1 VRSPR
6 SLATKLVLTV
16 GPIVLIGIAVLTWL
30 AVNRAGDA
38 QRRSVESGLRELS
51 ARHANAV
58 DAQAAE
64 RLEIV
69 RALAS
74 EFRTIPSGNRD
85 FVNQQVRGIGLRHT
99 DLNGIYVLFDH
110 NRYGPDVP
118 GVSTR
123 SGEFAPYWYREGGKG
138 SKLLD
143 GQTDSGIVGN
153 DYWDIPKATHRE
165 LVTEPYVEP
174 TNHTLMTSYVAPI
187 MDGSTFRGIAGAD
200 VALNDVQ
207 AQINRIKILQHG
219 YSMLVTGRGAYLA
232 APKAGLVGK
241 STLAKLK
248 RSDLTSMQ
256 ASIARGGSGQITVK
270 DPLKNEKAIVS
281 WAPVKTGGWSLV
293 TVAPESEAMA
303 PVRSLRNKLLI
314 TGAIVLL
321 LVLGGL
327 ALVATRLVA
336 PLRDFV
342 ERMRSVADRDAPAL
356 AHGMGAI
363 ASGDLTV
370 RVEAETEPVAVRGRD
385 EVARASDALNAV
397 VEATHTSAE
406 AYENTRGALQEL
418 LGQVASRAGEVRA
431 STEMMASTS
440 QEAGTAVGEIAR
452 AIGDVAGG
460 AERQAQMVAS
470 TQGRTE
476 RVGSAIRASAES
488 AQRTAEAA
496 ERARAVAS
504 DGAERADEAGAAM
517 RGVRASTE
525 SVSEAISALSQR
537 SERIGGIVEAITSIA
552 EQTNLLALNA
562 AIEAARAGE
571 QGKGFA
577 VVAEEVRKLA
587 EESSSAASSIG
598 ELVGEIRSETERA
611 VATVADGALRADET
625 AVVVEGAQEA
635 FSAIAAAV
643 ADVTERADEIAAAA
657 AAVARETEEV
667 QREVSEMAA
676 VAEQSSAASE
686 QVSASAEET
695 TASTVEIAGAAEGL
709 ARAAAGLDELVQQF
723 GRA

>member
-30 AVNRAGDA
+30 AVTRAGDA
-38 QRRSVESGLRELS
+38 QRKSVQEGLRDLS
-51 ARHANAV
+51 ARQANAI
-58 DAQAAE
+58 DAQSAARAE
-64 RLEIV
+64 VARSLAANFKTIRSGDRPLVTQLVKGVALEHPELNGV
-69 RALAS
+69 YALFAHDDYGPDAPYAGQ
-74 EFRTIPSGNRD
+74 TTKSGMFTPYFYRD
-85 FVNQQVRGIGLRHT
+85 KGKLVYAPG
-99 DLNGIYVLFDH
+99 DNGIY
-110 NRYGPDVP
+110 
-118 GVSTR
+118 
-123 SGEFAPYWYREGGKG
+123 GE
-138 SKLLD
+138 
-143 GQTDSGIVGN
+143 
-153 DYWDIPKATHRE
+153 DYWEVPRRTKRDAVI
-165 LVTEPYVEP
+165 EPYVDP
-174 TNHTLMTSYVAPI
+174 SIHVLMTSYVTPI
-187 MDGSTFRGIAGAD
+187 LAADGTFRGIGGVD
-200 VALNDVQ
+200 VALGDVQ
-207 AQINRIKILQHG
+207 AEVAKLKVLTHG
-219 YSMLVTGRGAYLA
+219 YSFLVTGKGAYLS
-232 APKAGLVGK
+232 APDKRLVGR

-248 RSDLTSMQ
+248 RSDLAAMR
-256 ASIARGGSGQITVK
+256 ASIARGGSGQLTVK
-270 DPLKNEKAIVS
+270 DPFKSEQAIVS
-281 WAPVKTGGWSLV
+281 WAPVRTGGWSLV

-314 TGAIVLL
+314 AGAIVLL

-327 ALVATRLVA
+327 ALAATRLVA
-336 PLRDFV
+336 PLRVFV
-342 ERMRSVADRDAPAL
+342 GRMRSVAERDAPAL
-356 AHGMGAI
+356 ASGMGAI

-370 RVEAETEPVAVRGRD
+370 SVDAETEPVAVRGRD
-385 EVARASDALNAV
+385 EVARASEALNAV

-406 AYENTRGALQEL
+406 AYENTRGALQSL
-418 LGQVASRAGEVRA
+418 LGQVAERAGEVRA

-440 QEAGTAVGEIAR
+440 QEAGSAVGEIAR
-452 AIGDVAGG
+452 AMGDVAGG

-470 TQGRTE
+470 ASERTE

-504 DGAERADEAGAAM
+504 DGATRADEAGAAM

-571 QGKGFA
+571 QGRGFA
-577 VVAEEVRKLA
+577 VVADEVRKLA
-587 EESSSAASSIG
+587 EESQEAAASIG

-611 VATVADGALRADET
+611 VATVADGATRADET

-635 FSAIAAAV
+635 FAAIAAAV
-643 ADVTERADEIAAAA
+643 ADVTERADEIATAA

-676 VAEQSSAASE
+676 VAEQSSAASQ